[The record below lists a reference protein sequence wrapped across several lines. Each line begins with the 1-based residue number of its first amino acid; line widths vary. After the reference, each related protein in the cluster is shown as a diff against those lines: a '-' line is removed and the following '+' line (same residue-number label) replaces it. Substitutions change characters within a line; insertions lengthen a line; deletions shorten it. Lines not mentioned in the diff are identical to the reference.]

1 MELFGKGV
9 GPSLPHSSP
18 GPLWA
23 QFEDYCSADTS
34 CSKLYPAVASPELT
48 VSFPEVSLWHL
59 GQKEAFFLSPLRMWP
74 LKVIFFQNCKI
85 F

>member
-34 CSKLYPAVASPELT
+34 CSKLYRRYLPEIT
-48 VSFPEVSLWHL
+48 HL
-59 GQKEAFFLSPLRMWP
+59 
-74 LKVIFFQNCKI
+74 I
-85 F
+85 